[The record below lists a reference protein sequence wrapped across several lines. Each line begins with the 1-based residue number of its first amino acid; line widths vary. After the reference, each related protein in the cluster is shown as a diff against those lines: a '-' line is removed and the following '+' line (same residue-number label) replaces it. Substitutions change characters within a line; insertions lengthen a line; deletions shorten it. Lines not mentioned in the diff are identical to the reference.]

1 MYTGNTGSLIGALS
15 GLLSTK
21 LNRQLA
27 QEQAAY
33 QNEIAKQQLKQQQ
46 DAEARRQATIREYAA
61 NERARIRSGPF
72 GMINRRI
79 LDKNLVAMQQGTWTG
94 EGGGGGGGGIIME
107 PTKSTPMVSA
117 VDNLTARMA
126 ASNPPGVSK
135 DVAYSNMLDQQRM
148 AQEMLGQKQAGDVE
162 LANIDARA
170 KQGLIDRQLA
180 AQNRLENQA
189 KINAVSDEIQ
199 GLNKML
205 STPMLDEEKADVTN
219 RLGNLRITLDRLLAN
234 SAPTAEQP
242 AQEVPVDNT
251 PEYIK
256 ISRGGNV
263 LLETPTAGGGGG
275 QPIGAQQQQAPTRA
289 ATADQLTDEE
299 RLLLERLKSKY
310 ISGYG
315 ADSSGSKMQDALL
328 LQRIINRRQK

>member
-33 QNEIAKQQLKQQQ
+33 QNEIARQQLKMQQ
-46 DAEARRQATIREYAA
+46 DAEARRQEAIRRYATNTMA
-61 NERARIRSGPF
+61 NTISGKEF
-72 GMINRRI
+72 GSVNQGL
-79 LDKNLVAMQQGTWTG
+79 LDKTLVAMQQGTWTG
-94 EGGGGGGGGIIME
+94 GGGGGGVTMQ
-107 PTKSTPMVSA
+107 PTESTPMVSA

>member
-33 QNEIAKQQLKQQQ
+33 QNEIAKRQLKMQQ
-46 DAEARRQATIREYAA
+46 DAEARRQAAISEYAT
-61 NERARIRSGPF
+61 NARSAMRGREL
-72 GMINRRI
+72 GGLNQNI

-94 EGGGGGGGGIIME
+94 GGGGGITMQ
-107 PTKSTPMVSA
+107 PTESTPMVSA
-117 VDNLTARMA
+117 MDRLDARMA

-148 AQEMLGQKQAGDVE
+148 AQDMLSQKQAGDVE
-162 LANIDARA
+162 LANIDASA
-170 KQGLIDRQLA
+170 KQGLIDKQLA

-242 AQEVPVDNT
+242 AQEAPVDNT

>member
-1 MYTGNTGSLIGALS
+1 MYTGNTGSLIGTLS

-33 QNEIAKQQLKQQQ
+33 QNEIARQQLKMQQ
-46 DAEARRQATIREYAA
+46 DAEARRQAAISQYAA
-61 NERARIRSGPF
+61 NARSAMSNGL
-72 GMINRRI
+72 GVMLQNI

-94 EGGGGGGGGIIME
+94 GGGGGGGGVTMQ
-107 PTKSTPMVSA
+107 PTESTPMVSA

-148 AQEMLGQKQAGDVE
+148 AQEMLSQKQASDVE
-162 LANIDARA
+162 LANIDASA